1 MAEDVLGLLESYGI
15 RCHVQ
20 GRFAVQTQRGGVR
33 DGKTNV
39 FKEITY
45 VYSFSACQGGSVG
58 LRFGG

>member
-33 DGKTNV
+33 DGNTNV
-39 FKEITY
+39 FKEITC
-45 VYSFSACQGGSVG
+45 VT
-58 LRFGG
+58 